1 MWRLKKN
8 SLPLHKFRHPRDL
21 NTHPRH
27 FVAPGPRARLRARG
41 RLETNRPWCDP
52 RAMLTDSDC
61 SDDYEAHDA
70 LVTDEGLSDSVFA
83 GTRGK
88 GYAIV
93 EAKNVLPIRNALI
106 DRAAELLGVT
116 VEEAQ
121 AVLVITLGI

>member
-1 MWRLKKN
+1 
-8 SLPLHKFRHPRDL
+8 
-21 NTHPRH
+21 
-27 FVAPGPRARLRARG
+27 
-41 RLETNRPWCDP
+41 
-52 RAMLTDSDC
+52 MLTDSDC

-70 LVTDEGLSDSVFA
+70 LVTDEGLSDSVFE

-121 AVLVITLGI
+121 AVLSHYSWNLENAATRWFENVAKA

>member
-1 MWRLKKN
+1 M
-8 SLPLHKFRHPRDL
+8 F
-21 NTHPRH
+21 
-27 FVAPGPRARLRARG
+27 
-41 RLETNRPWCDP
+41 E
-52 RAMLTDSDC
+52 
-61 SDDYEAHDA
+61 
-70 LVTDEGLSDSVFA
+70 

-121 AVLVITLGI
+121 AVLSHYSWNLKNAATLVRKRREGSRILWTV